1 MADRPPAARAALPG
15 PPRPLRGQAHTD
27 LPLRRRIQHHAYD
40 SARLVG
46 FLALAVTLAAL
57 LVLAG
62 VTLTV
67 AFVALVVLSP
77 LLLLTS
83 PLWVPMAAAVFVS
96 GAASIIGWCLAVGA
110 VAAGTWAYRY
120 FTGRH
125 RRPVGAHRVD
135 YDVGAGTASGWMG
148 YYARE
153 YGARPRVHVKDAAP
167 GA

>member
-1 MADRPPAARAALPG
+1 MADGPPAGRAALPG
-15 PPRPLRGQAHTD
+15 PPRSRCGQVHTD
-27 LPLRRRIQHHAYD
+27 VLLRRRIQHHAYD

-46 FLALAVTLAAL
+46 FLALAVTLAAV

-67 AFVALVVLSP
+67 AFVADIVLSP

-83 PLWVPMAAAVFVS
+83 PLWVPMATAVFVS
-96 GAASIIGWCLAVGA
+96 GAASIIAWCLAVGA
-110 VAAGTWAYRY
+110 VAAGTWAYQY

-125 RRPVGAHRVD
+125 RPVSAHRVD
-135 YDVGAGTASGWMG
+135 YDVDAGTANGWMG

-153 YGARPRVHVKDAAP
+153 YGARPRVRVKDAAP